1 MKQWV
6 YNVMGNKHV
15 PISILAAILVALLS
29 AILIGYMLY
38 KNVETLS
45 IRVAGIEEA
54 NKGLRAIVKET
65 LQRLEEVAVRVD
77 SINKKLTNLESSI
90 DTVDRKTQTSIE
102 EIESSMERVLAS
114 TKVELQKLAGSIGA
128 LKDQLENLKENVAR
142 LEESDK
148 TLSTAAASLQ
158 QQLSKLEKQIASI
171 TDMLATLQQEV
182 TELGRQASFN
192 TEKIAGLEKQLSTM
206 HLMLSSLRQEVAAL
220 RDTTTS
226 LAERIDK
233 LNAVSTTTNETV
245 TAAENET
252 AAKKLKWLILVYMA
266 ADNNLEHYAI
276 KDFNEMEEVGSTS
289 DVAVIVLIDRAK
301 GFDESNGG
309 WTGTRVYFVTRDNNT
324 NIISSKLLIDLG
336 EQSTNDPRL
345 LRWFVENMT
354 ARFPARHVLLVLW
367 NHGAGV
373 LGGFAVDMDSRLGG
387 KTMDVVEIANALR
400 GLKVDTI
407 GFDACLMG
415 GYEVAYYLQHV
426 GKIMV
431 ASADTEPLEGW
442 PYKDIVEYIA
452 SNPDA
457 DEAEVAASIVRLYGK
472 SLAESGMPAT
482 LVALNL
488 TALQAVNEG
497 IAALSYYVYMQEDV
511 WALARA
517 MDAAV
522 MYPLSDQYMLFL
534 VGAAQYGY
542 IDLYN
547 TLAVAY
553 QLATERTRTVIE
565 QLIAALEN
573 AVIASYTNTG
583 SSIVLGLSTVG
594 RESLYSLTAEVNNK
608 TLWEALATPWSSL
621 VDKVDTIL
629 LQDHE
634 PPRVFAETAETVNGL
649 EVRVRAESADISGI
663 YLEIRSTDNITLNIV
678 PLTPNTSIE
687 AGSGHTPL
695 WLNGSV
701 SSYMWNGSVYQLVSE
716 DSAYL
721 STVVVD
727 TATELGI
734 VPGVYRDTAME
745 YTALAA
751 MFFNTSTGEP
761 LYVVDA
767 GNALLLELADSSEF
781 LPFVLTPIGW
791 FHTSGYLP
799 ASGLRLEAVEP
810 GMLGIRL
817 NMYIVAVDLAGNVAR
832 EPLYSM
838 A

>member
-1 MKQWV
+1 MD
-6 YNVMGNKHV
+6 NKHV
-15 PISILAAILVALLS
+15 LIPILAAILATLLS
-29 AILIGYMLY
+29 AILVDYMLY
-38 KNVETLS
+38 KSMEALS
-45 IRVAGIEEA
+45 ARVIGVEEA
-54 NKGLRAIVKET
+54 NKDLRANVKET
-65 LQRLEEVAVRVD
+65 LQRLEEVTTRID
-77 SINKKLTNLESSI
+77 SINEKLANLESSI
-90 DTVDRKTQTSIE
+90 DTVNKNTQTSIK
-102 EIESSMERVLAS
+102 EIESSMEKALTS
-114 TKVELQKLAGSIGA
+114 IKVELQKLAGSIGA
-128 LKDQLENLKENVAR
+128 LKNQLEDLKENVSR

-148 TLSTAAASLQ
+148 TLSTAVASLQ
-158 QQLSKLEKQIASI
+158 QQLSKLEKQVASI
-171 TDMLATLQQEV
+171 TDMLAMLQQEV

-192 TEKIAGLEKQLSTM
+192 TEKIADLEDRLSTIQS
-206 HLMLSSLRQEVAAL
+206 MLSSLSQEVAAL
-220 RDTTTS
+220 RNTTAS

-233 LNAVSTTTNETV
+233 LNAVSTAANETV
-245 TAAENET
+245 TMAGNET
-252 AAKKLKWLILVYMA
+252 AAKTLKWLILVYMA

-276 KDFNEMEEVGSTS
+276 EDLNEMEEVGSTS
-289 DVAVIVLIDRAK
+289 DVAVVALIDRAK

-309 WTGTRVYFVTRDNNT
+309 WTSTRVYLVTRDNDPNT
-324 NIISSKLLIDLG
+324 IGSKLLLDLG

-367 NHGAGV
+367 NHGAGI
-373 LGGFAVDMDSRLGG
+373 LGGFAVDMDSRLGV
-387 KTMDVVEIANALR
+387 KTMDVMEIANALR
-400 GLKVDTI
+400 GLKVDII

-442 PYKDIVEYIA
+442 PYKDILEYIA

-457 DEAEVAASIVRLYGK
+457 SEAEVAASIVRLYGK

-482 LVALNL
+482 LIALNL
-488 TALQAVNEG
+488 TALQSVNEG

-547 TLAVAY
+547 TLVVAY
-553 QLATERTRTVIE
+553 QLATERTRTVIG

-573 AVIASYTNTG
+573 AVIASYTNTD
-583 SSIVLGLSTVG
+583 SPMVLGLSAMG
-594 RESLYSLTAEVNNK
+594 RESLYSLTAEAYNK

-621 VDKVDTIL
+621 VDKVDSIL
-629 LQDHE
+629 LQDYE
-634 PPRVFAETAETVNGL
+634 PPRVSVETAETANGL
-649 EVRVRAESADISGI
+649 EVRVRAESQDISGI

-678 PLTPNTSIE
+678 PLTLDTSIG
-687 AGSGHTPL
+687 AGSEHIPL

-701 SSYMWNGSVYQLVSE
+701 SSYMWSGSVYQLVSGG
-716 DSAYL
+716 AAHP
-721 STVVVD
+721 STVVID
-727 TATELGI
+727 TATGLGI
-734 VPGVYRDTAME
+734 VPGVYRDTAMD
-745 YTALAA
+745 YTALAV

-761 LYVVDA
+761 LYAVDA
-767 GNALLLELADSSEF
+767 ENTLLLELTDSSEF
-781 LPFVLTPIGW
+781 LPFVLTPMGW

-799 ASGLRLEAVEP
+799 VSGLRLEPVEP
-810 GMLGIRL
+810 DMLGIKL
-817 NMYIVAVDLAGNVAR
+817 DMYLVAVDLAGNVA
-832 EPLYSM
+832 EELLYNM